1 MDELFELDER
11 MQSIIEAIG
20 TAIESEESAPQ
31 VLNIPRCLQL
41 MRAYQHLQ
49 LIACEDWRITCTLH
63 EPYTSMGV
71 ISVEAPEYTFDQIT
85 GLFGVLLHASNIE
98 IYPLVTG
105 NLRMNITFHGITK
118 RVCKGGR
125 IL

>member
-20 TAIESEESAPQ
+20 TAIESEESDPR
-31 VLNIPRCLQL
+31 VLNIPRCLQI
-41 MRAYQHLQ
+41 MQAYQHLQ
-49 LIACEDWRITCTLH
+49 RIAWEDWKITCTLH

-71 ISVEAPEYTFDQIT
+71 ISVEAEEFTFDQIA
-85 GLFGVLLHASNIE
+85 GLHGVLLHASNIE

-118 RVCKGGR
+118 RV
-125 IL
+125 